1 MISVYFQ
8 GKPLKITVVQV
19 YDPTTDAEEAEV
31 VWFYEDLKGLLE
43 VTLKKMSFLSQGI
56 GMPKSRYTWSYK
68 QVWLWSTK

>member
-1 MISVYFQ
+1 MISVHFQ
-8 GKPLKITVVQV
+8 GKPFKITVVQV

-31 VWFYEDLKGLLE
+31 VWFYEELKGLLE
-43 VTLKKMSFLSQGI
+43 VTLKKMSFSSQGI